1 MKPLKEPT
9 EAELKESEREI
20 AHFFG
25 LDYDPN
31 KDYTHGDIVIRAVRG
46 LQTYVQALLAHL
58 PHRHPQDKDRPV
70 DHSTADE

>member
-1 MKPLKEPT
+1 MRPLKEPT

-25 LDYDPN
+25 LDYDPD
-31 KDYTHGDIVIRAVRG
+31 KDYTHADIVIRAVRG

-58 PHRHPQDKDRPV
+58 PHRHSHDRNP
-70 DHSTADE
+70 DDSDSTTDA